1 MRPRETKTLP
11 PEVENA
17 MNAIASS
24 INAGQTIIFC
34 GAGISR
40 DSGFPVVNEFVPYV
54 LLTLCAGSDEIRA
67 TEASLKTIADAQ
79 QRQDRLKQIIAR
91 KMEVSPEVVD
101 KIINSLPFEA
111 FVETLRDNSEIH
123 EIFGIY
129 DAEAY
134 EPKVEPNTNHILLA
148 KLVAT
153 GKVRTIVTTN
163 FDQLIEKA
171 LEQQGKQGGRDYDV
185 IYREDDFERIDWRQ
199 DRCRLVKIHGS
210 IDDKEAMAITLS
222 QVAKQELSA
231 ARAAITRQVFS
242 LGDHKQVLILGYSCS
257 DVFDLSP
264 QIEAL
269 TENLKRVCLMEHV
282 GGPKIQDIREQKEK
296 NPFKTFV
303 NSTRL
308 FLNTSDLV
316 KALWK
321 ATLKEP
327 YQDHKALKTTPDWN
341 AKVQAWYVDSVQTR
355 SEAIKDVIPALVFDA
370 ICEWR
375 AAIGRYERVLA
386 YARGHA
392 HDRLEGFALGNMGK
406 AYADLG
412 EYRKAIGLYERAL
425 EILRRI
431 GDVQGE
437 GSYLSTM
444 GRAYCNLGEYRKAI
458 GLYEQALEILRRI
471 GDVRGEGSDLG
482 DMGQAYAALGEY
494 RKAIGLYEQALEIFR
509 RVGDV
514 RGEGSDLGSM
524 GLAYADLGEYRKA
537 IEFHEQALEIA
548 RRMGDV
554 RGEGGDLSNMGG
566 AYCNL
571 GEYRKAI
578 GLYEQAL
585 EIFRRIGDVQGEGN
599 AVGNMGNAYVQL
611 GEYRKAIKLCEQRL
625 EIARRIGDVR
635 GEGSA
640 LANMGSAYLQLG
652 EYRKGIKLCEQCLEI
667 ARRTGHV
674 RGEGSA
680 LANMGNAYVQLGEYR
695 KAIRLYEKALE
706 IARRIGDMRGEGS
719 DLANMGLAYADLGEY
734 RKAIGLYEKAL
745 EIARRI
751 GDVRG
756 EGSDLANMGLA
767 YASMGDKEEAA
778 QAFARSKAIFA
789 RLGLPHMVSKIEE
802 MMKQVGL

>member
-431 GDVQGE
+431 GDV
-437 GSYLSTM
+437 
-444 GRAYCNLGEYRKAI
+444 
-458 GLYEQALEILRRI
+458 
-471 GDVRGEGSDLG
+471 RGEGSDLG

-719 DLANMGLAYADLGEY
+719 DLANMGLAYA
-734 RKAIGLYEKAL
+734 
-745 EIARRI
+745 
-751 GDVRG
+751 
-756 EGSDLANMGLA
+756 
-767 YASMGDKEEAA
+767 SMGDKEEAA